1 MIYDLV
7 ILNQINSFKTI
18 DLLAEAIDF
27 TVKNKM
33 DEFVSTINWLYD
45 VEKDEINE
53 VMKNASVYITKERM
67 ESIMNIESRI
77 HLYKDKFGLKSN
89 DQLFCDGLKKMFQHT
104 RDLIDDD
111 ELFFQETIQ
120 AIKNYSRLPA
130 FI

>member
-1 MIYDLV
+1 
-7 ILNQINSFKTI
+7 
-18 DLLAEAIDF
+18 
-27 TVKNKM
+27 
-33 DEFVSTINWLYD
+33 

-89 DQLFCDGLKKMFQHT
+89 DQLFCDGLKKLFQHT